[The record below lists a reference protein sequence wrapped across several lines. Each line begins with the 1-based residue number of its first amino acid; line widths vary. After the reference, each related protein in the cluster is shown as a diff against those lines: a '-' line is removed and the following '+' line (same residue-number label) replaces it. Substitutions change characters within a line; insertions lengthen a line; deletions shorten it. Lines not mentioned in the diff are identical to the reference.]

1 MAISAAMVKEL
12 RERTG
17 AGMMECKKALT
28 DTNGDMEA
36 AIDLMR
42 KSGAA
47 KADKKA
53 GRVAAEGCVVIAVS
67 ADGKQAAMVE
77 VNSETDFVAKD
88 ANFASFAEAVGAA
101 ALATRPAD
109 VEALSATAMA
119 NGQTVEEGRTALI
132 AKIGEN
138 IQVRRMQLVDAGEG
152 QIAVYQHGAKIGVV
166 VCLNGGE
173 AELGKHVAMH
183 IAASNPVCVD
193 ESGVPAEVVE
203 REREIQIDIAMQS
216 GKPREIAE
224 KMVAGRMK
232 KFLGEITLVG
242 QPFVM
247 NPDQT
252 VGDLLASKGASI
264 SQFVRLVVGEGI
276 EKKQE
281 NFADEVAAQAAAAG
295 K

>member
-1 MAISAAMVKEL
+1 MAITAGMVKEL

-28 DTNGDMEA
+28 ETNGEMEA

-53 GRVAAEGCVVIAVS
+53 GRIAAEGRVVITVS
-67 ADGKQAAMVE
+67 DDGKRAAVVE
-77 VNSETDFVAKD
+77 VNSETDFAAKD
-88 ANFASFAEAVGAA
+88 SNFADFANEVGAL
-101 ALATRPAD
+101 ALANAVAD
-109 VEALSATAMA
+109 VETLSAM
-119 NGQTVEEGRTALI
+119 VEASRTALI

-138 IQVRRMQLVDAGEG
+138 IQVRRLVTVDAGEG
-152 QIAVYQHGAKIGVV
+152 QISSYQHGAKIGVV
-166 VCLNGGE
+166 VCMSGGE
-173 AELGKHVAMH
+173 GEVGKHVAMH
-183 IAASNPVCVD
+183 IAASRPVCID
-193 ESGVPAEVVE
+193 ESGVPSEVVD

-224 KMVAGRMK
+224 KMVVGRMK

-264 SQFVRLVVGEGI
+264 SQFIRLEVGEGI

-281 NFADEVAAQAAAAG
+281 NFADEVAAQAAAAAG
-295 K
+295 

>member
-1 MAISAAMVKEL
+1 MAITAGMVKEL

-28 DTNGDMEA
+28 ETNGDMEA

-53 GRVAAEGCVVIAVS
+53 SRVAAEGRVVIALT
-67 ADGKQAAMVE
+67 ADAKRAVVVE
-77 VNSETDFVAKD
+77 VNSETDFAAKD
-88 ANFASFAEAVGAA
+88 SFFVAFADEVGAV
-101 ALATRPAD
+101 ALANNVAD
-109 VEALSATAMA
+109 VETLSALTEAS
-119 NGQTVEEGRTALI
+119 RTALI

-138 IQVRRMQLVDAGEG
+138 VQVRRLVWVDAGDG
-152 QIAVYQHGAKIGVV
+152 QLSVYQHGAKIGVV
-166 VCLNGGE
+166 VCITGDDGE
-173 AELGKHVAMH
+173 MGKHIAMH
-183 IAASNPVCVD
+183 IAASRPVCVD

-224 KMVAGRMK
+224 KMVVGRMK
-232 KFLGEITLVG
+232 KFLGEVTLVG

-252 VGDLLASKGASI
+252 VGDLLASKGASV
-264 SQFVRLVVGEGI
+264 SQFVRLEVGEGI

-281 NFADEVAAQAAAAG
+281 NFADEVAAQAAAVAAG
-295 K
+295 N